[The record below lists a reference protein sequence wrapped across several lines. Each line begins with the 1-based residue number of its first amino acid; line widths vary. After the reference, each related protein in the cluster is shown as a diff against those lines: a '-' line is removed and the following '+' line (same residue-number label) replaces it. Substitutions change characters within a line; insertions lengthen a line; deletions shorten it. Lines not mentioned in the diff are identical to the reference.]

1 MAPRVTRAAARAAA
15 TVEICVD
22 EIDVVHVIDVQDE
35 MIPGAKDEVEED
47 ERKVL
52 EAVTG
57 NLVEGTVSEKL
68 AAEEK
73 SGGKKKKKN
82 GTKRG
87 KRKSR
92 AGLVQEPEPE
102 LEQQDQEEGEIVEPV
117 EGRAGVEDDEDVVA
131 DAGGELCGCAISKD
145 IN

>member
-22 EIDVVHVIDVQDE
+22 EIDVVHVIDVKDE
-35 MIPGAKDEVEED
+35 MIPGASDEVEENG
-47 ERKVL
+47 RKVL

-57 NLVEGTVSEKL
+57 NLVESAVSEKVEG
-68 AAEEK
+68 EEK
-73 SGGKKKKKN
+73 AGGKKKKKN

-92 AGLVQEPEPE
+92 GVVVQEPEPE
-102 LEQQDQEEGEIVEPV
+102 QRDEEEGEVVVDVPV
-117 EGRAGVEDDEDVVA
+117 QAGGEDNEDV
-131 DAGGELCGCAISKD
+131 DAGGELCFARLKGITTDTA
-145 IN
+145 